1 MKHIKKLKIDIDKK
15 NFEVIPSVEHDS
27 NTRFL
32 HIQLLNDSVPF
43 DITGCSVILS
53 GTKEDGNSIF
63 NSCDVINSEIGFI
76 EAEITEQMN
85 AIPGHIDCEIKVYDG
100 EGVLT
105 SKKFTIKVTPS
116 QTSRSV
122 VSSNEFKALTDALN
136 KAQSIDNKA
145 DKKEVEKLSSQ
156 LDTMANEKLD
166 KNGIVTMA
174 NMGQDVKEAMTGGSV
189 AVVGKDTVLT
199 ENIVDKQITG
209 AKLDNEVAKSTYI
222 IANKINDYK
231 IDTANNWASSYCN
244 LEASNNEL
252 SITGIGSGY
261 GGSSNYY
268 TDYNTKLTGLNGHKL
283 YIKYCY
289 NVMSENATRV
299 RLRLKSG
306 SLSAN
311 VFDLT
316 DFTKNSYNS
325 VSKIFET
332 PSDWINELQYGIAV
346 YFNDRDSATNV
357 ITKLKNIVILD
368 LTELYGIGNEPSV
381 EVIDELLNGYNNYF
395 GSVNLFNAKEVQVNV
410 KENTKKINEF
420 SKDIVLLAKN
430 YLSDIKNDMWGL
442 TETTIT
448 GTGTSSK
455 LTSYVSFAEFIPTTN
470 KTLYFKVKAKVLE
483 SGCEKIQ
490 AIINGTSGTQ
500 KVVEIVNPVANK
512 EYELSLSDNLLNHKG
527 SATNVSINAIYPNK
541 ETQSGKHLIYSC
553 GVVLDLTE
561 TFGEGNEPNTKVID
575 CLLTKFYNKHFY
587 GTENIFSSNV
597 LKTLRNDL
605 YSYKG
610 EYIKTNELGNI
621 LIGSVPNVNWE
632 NWQLDQYSYGMSKH
646 DIVPIY
652 NYIHGVLETD
662 AMFSVWAKYSRW
674 SPDCVYSTEGGHEW
688 GGHIFEGWNRP
699 RTYRYTVLIGK
710 NAVNETCIFTFAPP
724 SPEVEGEE
732 GGGGTFGI
740 TRVGSDKPKEGF
752 EIKQKEAIMNGS
764 LKITEK
770 LMIPYKNITTSTTEG
785 VRGQFAHND
794 NYLFLCVNDNYWK
807 RVPLESF

>member
-1 MKHIKKLKIDIDKK
+1 MAVNLNFRKKDWKTGEVIKEVFLDNIEEGIEEAHTAIKKL
-15 NFEVIPSVEHDS
+15 DS
-27 NTRFL
+27 
-32 HIQLLNDSVPF
+32 D
-43 DITGCSVILS
+43 
-53 GTKEDGNSIF
+53 
-63 NSCDVINSEIGFI
+63 
-76 EAEITEQMN
+76 
-85 AIPGHIDCEIKVYDG
+85 
-100 EGVLT
+100 
-105 SKKFTIKVTPS
+105 
-116 QTSRSV
+116 
-122 VSSNEFKALTDALN
+122 
-136 KAQSIDNKA
+136 
-145 DKKEVEKLSSQ
+145 

-231 IDTANNWASSYCN
+231 IDTTNNWASSYCN
-244 LEASNNEL
+244 LESSNNEL

-261 GGSSNYY
+261 GGSSNYNA
-268 TDYNTKLTGLNGHKL
+268 DYNTKLTSINGHKL

-368 LTELYGIGNEPSV
+368 LTELYGIDNEPSV

-455 LTSYVSFAEFIPTTN
+455 LTSYFSFAEFIPTTN

-483 SGCEKIQ
+483 SG
-490 AIINGTSGTQ
+490 
-500 KVVEIVNPVANK
+500 
-512 EYELSLSDNLLNHKG
+512 
-527 SATNVSINAIYPNK
+527 
-541 ETQSGKHLIYSC
+541 
-553 GVVLDLTE
+553 
-561 TFGEGNEPNTKVID
+561 
-575 CLLTKFYNKHFY
+575 
-587 GTENIFSSNV
+587 
-597 LKTLRNDL
+597 
-605 YSYKG
+605 
-610 EYIKTNELGNI
+610 
-621 LIGSVPNVNWE
+621 
-632 NWQLDQYSYGMSKH
+632 
-646 DIVPIY
+646 
-652 NYIHGVLETD
+652 
-662 AMFSVWAKYSRW
+662 
-674 SPDCVYSTEGGHEW
+674 
-688 GGHIFEGWNRP
+688 
-699 RTYRYTVLIGK
+699 
-710 NAVNETCIFTFAPP
+710 
-724 SPEVEGEE
+724 
-732 GGGGTFGI
+732 
-740 TRVGSDKPKEGF
+740 
-752 EIKQKEAIMNGS
+752 
-764 LKITEK
+764 
-770 LMIPYKNITTSTTEG
+770 
-785 VRGQFAHND
+785 
-794 NYLFLCVNDNYWK
+794 
-807 RVPLESF
+807 